1 MSHPD
6 PEIVPL
12 PPRFITDETPLA
24 DRILSDGSI
33 DCIPGPHY
41 IQRWMVCAGTLDFME
56 EQFVCNC
63 PPPGAAG
70 IVRPCPVHDAGGCP

>member
-12 PPRFITDETPLA
+12 PPRLITDATPLA

-33 DCIPGPHY
+33 DLIPGPHY
-41 IQRWMVCAGTLDFME
+41 IQRWMFCPGTLDFME
-56 EQFVCNC
+56 KQF
-63 PPPGAAG
+63 
-70 IVRPCPVHDAGGCP
+70 DAGGGP